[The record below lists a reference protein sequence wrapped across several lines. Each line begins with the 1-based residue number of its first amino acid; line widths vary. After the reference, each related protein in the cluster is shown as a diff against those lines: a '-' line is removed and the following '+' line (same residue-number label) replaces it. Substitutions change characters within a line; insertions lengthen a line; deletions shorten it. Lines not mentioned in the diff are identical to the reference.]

1 MKKIGVAW
9 WRANEIMMLLKWGRR
24 VDRISFKEKME
35 NDGKFPNIL

>member
-35 NDGKFPNIL
+35 NDFPNIL